1 MTLSFVLCYK
11 DIYILNVRLVL
22 MYALVEI
29 KGKQYKAEKGSLL
42 KVDRLNQEKGSSVEF
57 DSVLLTKNG
66 DAVKI
71 GSPYVEGAKVTGTVQ
86 DTLKD
91 KKVTV
96 IKFKRRKGYRRKQG
110 HRQQYT
116 FVLVDDILGV

>member
-1 MTLSFVLCYK
+1 
-11 DIYILNVRLVL
+11 

-42 KVDRLNQEKGSSVEF
+42 KVDRLNEDQGANVEF
-57 DSVLLTKNG
+57 DSVVLTNNG
-66 DAVKI
+66 DAVKV
-71 GSPYVEGAKVTGTVQ
+71 GSPFVKGAKIKATVQ

-91 KKVTV
+91 KKVKV
-96 IKFKRRKGYRRKQG
+96 IKFKRRKGYRRHKG

-116 FVLVDDILGV
+116 FIKVEDIIGA